1 MNNKD
6 LIMELQSIGYSI
18 VENDDSVVLEKR
30 GYKNSIIRVI
40 VAQDG
45 VGYSFIKDNWEKSV
59 YRQGIDIHKDVL
71 NNLKELTKK
80 WDRDEYKKKK
90 IYTDLSDTIA
100 SLDLVN
106 LQIVSSN
113 ENYLITNQDEV
124 IGQIEITEDDCYS
137 ITHQEMNPDYKG
149 SFGFISYT
157 SEHLYDIVDYLN
169 LMDRRYNYKVN
180 QEDLSYE
187 FDPFG
192 ISEYFTY
199 GEKPKPELS
208 ESEIDKTLEQTKQ
221 VDKAA
226 QEALLEIIVEKLS
239 DVCGDKI
246 MIEKVD
252 NYILI
257 SDTLD
262 EKPLMVVK
270 MFNENKF
277 KVKLIDQFTPTFNDP
292 SDLIKFIELIN
303 K

>member
-1 MNNKD
+1 MDNKD
-6 LIMELQSIGYSI
+6 LIMELQSIGYTI
-18 VENDDSVVLEKR
+18 VENDESVVLEKR

-71 NNLKELTKK
+71 NNIKELTKK

-90 IYTDLSDTIA
+90 IYTDLSDTIT

-106 LQIVSSN
+106 LQIVLSN
-113 ENYLITNQDEV
+113 GNYLITNQGEV
-124 IGQIEITEDDCYS
+124 IGQIEITEEDYYS

-169 LMDRRYNYKVN
+169 LMDRRYNYKVT
-180 QEDLSYE
+180 EDLSYE

-208 ESEIDKTLEQTKQ
+208 EVS
-221 VDKAA
+221 
-226 QEALLEIIVEKLS
+226 
-239 DVCGDKI
+239 
-246 MIEKVD
+246 
-252 NYILI
+252 
-257 SDTLD
+257 
-262 EKPLMVVK
+262 
-270 MFNENKF
+270 
-277 KVKLIDQFTPTFNDP
+277 
-292 SDLIKFIELIN
+292 
-303 K
+303 

>member
-90 IYTDLSDTIA
+90 IYTDLSDTIV

-113 ENYLITNQDEV
+113 ENYLITNQGEV
-124 IGQIEITEDDCYS
+124 IGQIEITEDDYYS

-199 GEKPKPELS
+199 GEKPKQELS
-208 ESEIDKTLEQTKQ
+208 ECEIDKTLEQTKQ

>member
-45 VGYSFIKDNWEKSV
+45 IGYSFIKDNWEKSV

-90 IYTDLSDTIA
+90 IYTDLSDTIV

-113 ENYLITNQDEV
+113 ENYLITNQGEV
-124 IGQIEITEDDCYS
+124 IGQIEITEDDYYS

-199 GEKPKPELS
+199 GEKPKQELS
-208 ESEIDKTLEQTKQ
+208 ECEIDKTLEQTKQ

>member
-6 LIMELQSIGYSI
+6 LIMELQSIGYSV
-18 VENDDSVVLEKR
+18 VENDEVVLLEKR

-40 VAQDG
+40 IASDG

-59 YRQGIDIHKDVL
+59 YRQGTDIHKEVL
-71 NNLKELTKK
+71 TNIKELTKK
-80 WDRDEYKKKK
+80 WDRDENKKKK
-90 IYTDLSDTIA
+90 IYTDLNDTIA

-106 LQIVSSN
+106 LQIISSN
-113 ENYLITNQDEV
+113 ENYLITNQGEM

-157 SEHLYDIVDYLN
+157 SENLYDIADYLN

-180 QEDLSYE
+180 REDLSYE

-199 GEKPKPELS
+199 SEKPKPELS
-208 ESEIDKTLEQTKQ
+208 ECEIDKTLEQTKQ

-239 DVCGDKI
+239 DVSGDKI